1 MNKNQTVP
9 SKSDSD
15 VERRGIKFS
24 RRGFLAASATLAAAG
39 CTPSFLVNRNAPTSG
54 ETVRIRP
61 GGHDSGNDPWLEID
75 SAALRHNVAEVS
87 RLAGGRPIIAV
98 VKNNAYGLGDT
109 IVGPLLSSCSEVSA
123 IACVRPAEALAMR
136 KSGVEKPILIMSEVG
151 EEEAVEL
158 VHNDVSLSCWL
169 DNSATRLDRI
179 AKRTN
184 KTVGVHL
191 YIDTGLNREGM
202 SYRRALSWIE
212 ELAKLRSA
220 RIEGTY
226 HMFVHD
232 LEFDRVQHSRFL
244 ELTAAA
250 KDKNVKLGT
259 LHAAPSFELFYLPES
274 HMDMV
279 RVANAIV
286 GNYPG
291 PDVRDKAALK
301 PVFRLK
307 ARVTRVEQLQ
317 PGDSAGFR
325 RAFLTDHPTWLALL
339 PVGHTDGYPAAAAGT
354 CKVLI
359 NNRLY
364 PVVTGGVA
372 SAHTIVEIGS
382 EKQVNVGDTATLI
395 GGDDPAIEPLTVAAN
410 TNLGLQPMITK
421 FSALLPRRLF

>member
-1 MNKNQTVP
+1 MKRYIDEAPQLASGVF
-9 SKSDSD
+9 
-15 VERRGIKFS
+15 RGGTMTS
-24 RRGFLAASATLAAAG
+24 RRRFLATSAALVAAG
-39 CTPSFLVNRNAPTSG
+39 CVPLSVANRNAPDSQETS
-54 ETVRIRP
+54 RLRP
-61 GGHDSGNDPWLEID
+61 GGHDSGYDPWLEID
-75 SAALRHNVAEVS
+75 SAALRHNVGEVA

-109 IVGPLLSSCSEVSA
+109 IVGPLLSSCSQVAA

-136 KSGVEKPILIMSEVG
+136 KSGVRKPILIMSEVG

-158 VHNDVSLSCWL
+158 VTNDVRLSCWL
-169 DNSATRLDRI
+169 DDSATRLDRI
-179 AKRTN
+179 ARRTN
-184 KTVGVHL
+184 RTIGIHL

-202 SYRRALSWIE
+202 PYQRALPWIE
-212 ELAKLRSA
+212 ELAGRRNL

-226 HMFVHD
+226 HMFVHE

-244 ELTAAA
+244 ELTTAAH
-250 KDKNVKLGT
+250 KREVKLGV

-274 HMDMV
+274 HLDMV

-291 PDVRDKAALK
+291 TDLRERALLK

-325 RAFLTDHPTWLALL
+325 RAFLTERQTWVALL

-359 NNRLY
+359 NGRLY

-372 SAHTIVEIGS
+372 SAHTIVEIGP

-395 GGDDPAIEPLTVAAN
+395 GADDPEIEPLTVASNAK
-410 TNLGLQPMITK
+410 LGLQPMITK
-421 FSALLPRRLF
+421 FSALLPRRLT